1 MLGIGGFGVVREVV
15 KIEEDANKSS
25 RPTNFTS
32 PKESEMP
39 QEGSLTGIF
48 AFEKDITDKT
58 DQTNMSF
65 EDIMRDA
72 LDCEVST
79 ARETMAMRDALD
91 CEVSTAR
98 ETMARRCIR
107 GGEARYA
114 AKALKKENLTETE
127 YARGRIDLAIEVKY
141 LQALNHPN
149 IVRIRGLF
157 DTNDPVHPNYFFLMD
172 RLYGTLEV
180 RLKEW
185 QIDDKKNRGGI
196 FQKSDK
202 QQLKGQLIKRLT
214 VAYDVVSAV
223 NYMHSYKLVY
233 R

>member
-65 EDIMRDA
+65 EDI
-72 LDCEVST
+72 
-79 ARETMAMRDALD
+79 MRDALD

-202 QQLKGQLIKRLT
+202 EQLKGQLIKRLT